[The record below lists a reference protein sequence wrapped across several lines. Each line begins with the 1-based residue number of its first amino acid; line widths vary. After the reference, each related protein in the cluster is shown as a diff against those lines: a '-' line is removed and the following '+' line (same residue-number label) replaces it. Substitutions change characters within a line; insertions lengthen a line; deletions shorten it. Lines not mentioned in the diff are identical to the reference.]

1 MINISGI
8 SESRVAPV
16 AAYLAKEKNQGI
28 IIVSTDV
35 RARRLALD
43 LSFFV
48 RDKEI
53 FVLPSE
59 EQFLLRFAAKNHDQL
74 IQ

>member
-16 AAYLAKEKNQGI
+16 SAYLAKEKNQSI

-35 RARRLALD
+35 RAKRLA
-43 LSFFV
+43 
-48 RDKEI
+48 
-53 FVLPSE
+53 
-59 EQFLLRFAAKNHDQL
+59 
-74 IQ
+74 